1 MKSEV
6 LNLGKHFLTIDSTI
20 PFELYN
26 PITQTT
32 INKASGRW
40 VIDCWKLLTK
50 EYFKNNP
57 QFVLELRYDETLL
70 VGKNKI
76 EWHVT
81 DIDIGSIQSEYELV
95 TVANL
100 ETSGLA
106 EEETLQTVAKEETLQ
121 TVAKEETLQ
130 TVAKEETLQ
139 NVAKEVT
146 LQTVAKEETL
156 QNVLISL
163 DLQKSNFVED
173 TDYKLFKRDTLI
185 YGIKRNNERFL
196 YRADSDVKC
205 MFLNGNLSGTGI
217 FTNAGLSTKVYMN
230 DDFIERDVKVVSYI
244 TEKTKQIPSI

>member
-70 VGKNKI
+70 VNNHKI
-76 EWHVT
+76 ECHTT
-81 DIDIGSIQSEYELV
+81 DIDIGSIQSEYQLV

-100 ETSGLA
+100 ETAGLA
-106 EEETLQTVAKEETLQ
+106 TERTLDTVAKESTLND
-121 TVAKEETLQ
+121 VKDIINIFSNNFLD
-130 TVAKEETLQ
+130 
-139 NVAKEVT
+139 
-146 LQTVAKEETL
+146 
-156 QNVLISL
+156 SL
-163 DLQKSNFVED
+163 DLKFGNEMISEHTYYFKKD
-173 TDYKLFKRDTLI
+173 TIL
-185 YGIKRNNERFL
+185 YGELTGNIPFIVK
-196 YRADSDVKC
+196 ADSNVVC
-205 MFLNGNLSGTGI
+205 QLVNRNLNGIGYFLTESNTSI
-217 FTNAGLSTKVYMN
+217 VKSSPST
-230 DDFIERDVKVVSYI
+230 IVSPVISVCYL
-244 TEKTKQIPSI
+244 TDKMFEE